1 MKVFF
6 LTLFFSLIRMFLSL
20 ADIDSHE
27 VGEKVPRRILKRQ
40 TQ

>member
-6 LTLFFSLIRMFLSL
+6 LTLLFSLIRMFLSV
-20 ADIDSHE
+20 ADIDFNE
-27 VGEKVPRRILKRQ
+27 FGEKVPRRIVKRQ

>member
-6 LTLFFSLIRMFLSL
+6 LTLVFSLIRMFLSL
-20 ADIDSHE
+20 AETDFNEI
-27 VGEKVPRRILKRQ
+27 GEKVPRRISKRQ